1 MEGLAPID
9 GWAIAAIIAKAVGY
23 GAALLAMGGPLFVL
37 VFRSSSNEVRQLA
50 WKVAVIAALIGLAVL
65 ALRFGIRAARISG
78 MGLSGAVDPMMLGF
92 VWDSPL
98 GAAAIWRGAG
108 ELLVVALLIR
118 GIVGLSAGLIGALLI
133 AVSYTFVGHSLGD
146 PRWLLASLL
155 TLHLLAAAFWIGAL
169 LPLRHAVGQ
178 PEGARLLHRFGNVAS
193 LTVALLVVVGLIFA
207 WLMTGSFSNLLST
220 AYGWTLLA
228 KLGVVSGLMAL
239 AALNKWRFV
248 PALASGTPAAVPHLR
263 RSIQIEAIAVLLIL
277 LATAT
282 LTSITTPPVN
292 L

>member
-37 VFRSSSNEVRQLA
+37 VFRSSSNDVRQLA
-50 WKVAVIAALIGLAVL
+50 RKVAVIAALIGLAVL

-98 GAAAIWRGAG
+98 GEAAIWRGVG

-155 TLHLLAAAFWIGAL
+155 TLHLLAAAFWTGAL

-220 AYGWTLLA
+220 AYGKTLLA

-277 LATAT
+277 MATAT

>member
-37 VFRSSSNEVRQLA
+37 VFRSSSNDVRQLA

-220 AYGWTLLA
+220 AYGKTLLA

-277 LATAT
+277 MATAT

>member
-9 GWAIAAIIAKAVGY
+9 GWAITAIIAKAVGY

-37 VFRSSSNEVRQLA
+37 VFRSSSNDVRQLA
-50 WKVAVIAALIGLAVL
+50 RKVAVIAALIGLAVL

-92 VWDSPL
+92 VWDTPL

-220 AYGWTLLA
+220 AYGKTLLA

-277 LATAT
+277 MATAT

>member
-37 VFRSSSNEVRQLA
+37 VFRSSSNDVRQLA
-50 WKVAVIAALIGLAVL
+50 RKVAVIAALIGLAVL

-220 AYGWTLLA
+220 AYGKTLLA

>member
-9 GWAIAAIIAKAVGY
+9 GWAITAIIAKAVGY

-37 VFRSSSNEVRQLA
+37 VFRSSSNDVRQLA
-50 WKVAVIAALIGLAVL
+50 RKVAVIAALIGLAVL

-78 MGLSGAVDPMMLGF
+78 MGLSGAVDPMMLGV

-220 AYGWTLLA
+220 AYGKTLLA

-277 LATAT
+277 MATAT

>member
-37 VFRSSSNEVRQLA
+37 VFRSSSNDVRQLA
-50 WKVAVIAALIGLAVL
+50 RKVAVIAALIGLAVL

-155 TLHLLAAAFWIGAL
+155 TLHLLAAAFWIGAF

-263 RSIQIEAIAVLLIL
+263 RSIKIEAIAVLLIL

>member
-9 GWAIAAIIAKAVGY
+9 GWAITAIIAKAVGY

-37 VFRSSSNEVRQLA
+37 VFRSSSNDVRQLA
-50 WKVAVIAALIGLAVL
+50 RKVAVIAALIGLAVL

-118 GIVGLSAGLIGALLI
+118 GIVGLSAGLIGVLLI

-155 TLHLLAAAFWIGAL
+155 TLHLLSAAFWIGAL
-169 LPLRHAVGQ
+169 LPLRRGVGL

-207 WLMTGSFSNLLST
+207 WLMTGLFSNLLST
-220 AYGWTLLA
+220 AYGKTLLA

>member
-9 GWAIAAIIAKAVGY
+9 GWAITAIIAKAVGY
-23 GAALLAMGGPLFVL
+23 GTALLAMGGPLFVL
-37 VFRSSSNEVRQLA
+37 VFRSSSNDVRQLA
-50 WKVAVIAALIGLAVL
+50 RKVAVIAALIGLAVL

-78 MGLSGAVDPMMLGF
+78 MGLSGAVDPMMLGV

-118 GIVGLSAGLIGALLI
+118 GIVGLSAGLIGVLLI

-220 AYGWTLLA
+220 AYGKTLLA

>member
-37 VFRSSSNEVRQLA
+37 VFRSSSNDVRQLA

>member
-9 GWAIAAIIAKAVGY
+9 GWAIAAIIAKAAGY

-37 VFRSSSNEVRQLA
+37 VFPSSSTDVRQLA
-50 WKVAVIAALIGLAVL
+50 RKVAVIAALTGLAVL

-78 MGLSGAVDPMMLGF
+78 MGLPGAIDPMMLGF

-98 GAAAIWRGAG
+98 GVAAIWRGAG
-108 ELLVVALLIR
+108 ELLVVALLIG

-178 PEGARLLHRFGNVAS
+178 ADGVRLLHRFGSIAS
-193 LTVALLVVVGLIFA
+193 FTVALLVVVGLIFA
-207 WLMTGSFSNLLST
+207 WLMTGSISNLLST

-228 KLGVVSGLMAL
+228 KLGVVAGLMAL

-263 RSIQIEAIAVLLIL
+263 RSIQIEVIAVLLIL

>member
-23 GAALLAMGGPLFVL
+23 GAVLLAMGGPLFVL
-37 VFRSSSNEVRQLA
+37 VFRSSSNDVRQLA
-50 WKVAVIAALIGLAVL
+50 RKVAVIAALIGLAVL

-220 AYGWTLLA
+220 AYGKTLLA

-277 LATAT
+277 MATAT

>member
-9 GWAIAAIIAKAVGY
+9 GWAITAIIAKAVGY

-37 VFRSSSNEVRQLA
+37 VFRSSSNDVRQLA
-50 WKVAVIAALIGLAVL
+50 RKVAVIAALIGLAVL

-98 GAAAIWRGAG
+98 GTAAIWRGAG

-118 GIVGLSAGLIGALLI
+118 GVVGLSAGLIGALLI

-178 PEGARLLHRFGNVAS
+178 PEGARLLHRFGNVAN
-193 LTVALLVVVGLIFA
+193 LTVALLVIVGLIFT
-207 WLMTGSFSNLLST
+207 WQMTRSLSNLLST

-277 LATAT
+277 LVTAT

>member
-23 GAALLAMGGPLFVL
+23 GVALLAIGGPLFIL
-37 VFRSSSNEVRQLA
+37 VFRSSSNDVRQLA
-50 WKVAVIAALIGLAVL
+50 RKVAVIAALIGLAVL

-98 GAAAIWRGAG
+98 GAAAIWRGVG

-133 AVSYTFVGHSLGD
+133 AVSYTLVGHSLGD

-193 LTVALLVVVGLIFA
+193 LTVALLIVVGLIFA

-228 KLGVVSGLMAL
+228 KLGVVSGLMVW